1 MGTLLLIF
9 QHSSKVNYCTG
20 FIIRSERQEGGG
32 RWGGKGQGVGGEGA
46 GGRGEGAGGGGEGA
60 GGMGEGAGGGGG
72 KNYGLN
78 VWVGGLMRDT
88 P

>member
-32 RWGGKGQGVGGEGA
+32 RWGG
-46 GGRGEGAGGGGEGA
+46 GRGRGQ
-60 GGMGEGAGGGGG
+60 GGG
-72 KNYGLN
+72 KNYGVECL
-78 VWVGGLMRDT
+78 GGRIDEGYSIGEPRVHLRKGGHYRGW
-88 P
+88 